1 MLKRTILILSVIY
14 STLAAGVETCSR
26 LATINYQDVLVDASS
41 SNRGEGLRF
50 YLSKDPVSKELL
62 NQYQL
67 NNRPTWKSAAAST
80 FGTAMLL
87 VGLLRNDSGEDEAF
101 TNKNFLILGGM
112 SLIGFSY
119 LVSKTNQYRN
129 EYLLLNAI
137 EEYNKR
143 NNPKIYFSP
152 TIDGKGAGVGIGKEF

>member
-1 MLKRTILILSVIY
+1 MLKRILLILSVLY
-14 STLAAGVETCSR
+14 SSVIFGVETCSR
-26 LATINYQDVLVDASS
+26 TATINYQDVLVDTSS

-50 YLSKDPVSKELL
+50 YLAKDPLAKELL
-62 NQYQL
+62 DQYQK

-80 FGTAMLL
+80 FGTGMILA
-87 VGLLRNDSGEDEAF
+87 GILRNDSGADEAF
-101 TNKNFLILGGM
+101 TNKNFLIIGGI

-129 EYLLLNAI
+129 EYLLLNSI

-143 NNPKIYFSP
+143 NNPKIFFAP
-152 TIDGKGAGVGIGKEF
+152 TSDGKGAGLGIGKEF